1 MIDLAPK
8 HMELVREILQR
19 EVPQCEVRAFGSR
32 VRGTAQPFSDLDLA
46 LVAGEKLDWR
56 LLEKVRDAF
65 SESDLPFMVD
75 ISDWQSLPDSL
86 RQMIEE
92 DGVLLQAN

>member
-1 MIDLAPK
+1 MIDLAPT

-75 ISDWQSLPDSL
+75 ICDWQSLPDSL

>member
-1 MIDLAPK
+1 MIDLAPT

-65 SESDLPFMVD
+65 SDSDLPFMVD
-75 ISDWQSLPDSL
+75 ICDWQSLPDSL